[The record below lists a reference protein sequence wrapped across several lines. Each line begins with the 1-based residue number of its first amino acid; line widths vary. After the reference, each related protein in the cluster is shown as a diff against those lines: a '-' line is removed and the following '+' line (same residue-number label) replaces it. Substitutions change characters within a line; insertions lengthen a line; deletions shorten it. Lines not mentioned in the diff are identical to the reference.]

1 MVMPS
6 KSKKQQDFMAAVANN
21 PKFAKKAGVPQSV
34 GKDYEKADKMK
45 KTKKFQAGGRMPVG
59 MANPRAGVTGGMRQ
73 QELIDPETGLPPKEG
88 GMPMGGVNP
97 ERVEMQTGSMPP
109 RRINDPT
116 PAQQRQAMRQARS
129 SARRGGGGR
138 KAGGKIGDKAMKF
151 QAGGPM
157 PVGMAN
163 PRAGVTGGKEMPMGG
178 VNPERVEMQTGS
190 MPPRRINDPTPAQQR
205 QAMRQARSA
214 ARRGGGGRKAGGK
227 IGAYKAGG
235 KVRGAGCA
243 TKGTRAA
250 KMVTMKGS

>member
-1 MVMPS
+1 MPS

-21 PKFAKKAGVPQSV
+21 PKFAAETGVPQSV
-34 GKDYEKADKMK
+34 GKDYEEADKMK
-45 KTKKFQAGGRMPVG
+45 KQGYNARLDDSMGAKNGKKKQSMKSRRDESEGMEKSMGKRKFAGDKAMKFQRGGPMPAG

-73 QELIDPETGLPPKEG
+73 QELIDPPTGLP
-88 GMPMGGVNP
+88 MP
-97 ERVEMQTGSMPP
+97 EE
-109 RRINDPT
+109 
-116 PAQQRQAMRQARS
+116 
-129 SARRGGGGR
+129 
-138 KAGGKIGDKAMKF
+138 
-151 QAGGPM
+151 
-157 PVGMAN
+157 
-163 PRAGVTGGKEMPMGG
+163 
-178 VNPERVEMQTGS
+178 GS

-227 IGAYKAGG
+227 IYKAGG

>member
-1 MVMPS
+1 MPS

-21 PKFAKKAGVPQSV
+21 PKFAAETGVPQSV
-34 GKDYEKADKMK
+34 GKDYEEADKMK
-45 KTKKFQAGGRMPVG
+45 KQGYNARLDDSMGAKNGKKKQSMKSRRDESEGMEKSMGKRKFAGDKAMKFQRGGPMPAG

-73 QELIDPETGLPPKEG
+73 QELIDPPTGLP
-88 GMPMGGVNP
+88 MP
-97 ERVEMQTGSMPP
+97 EEGSMPP

-116 PAQQRQAMRQARS
+116 PAQQRQARRQARS
-129 SARRGGGGR
+129 S
-138 KAGGKIGDKAMKF
+138 
-151 QAGGPM
+151 
-157 PVGMAN
+157 
-163 PRAGVTGGKEMPMGG
+163 
-178 VNPERVEMQTGS
+178 
-190 MPPRRINDPTPAQQR
+190 
-205 QAMRQARSA
+205 

>member
-1 MVMPS
+1 MPS

-45 KTKKFQAGGRMPVG
+45 GMKKYQAGGMSQGYNARLDDSMGAKNGKKKQSMKSRRDESEGMEESMGKRKFAGDKAMKFQAGGRMPVG
-59 MANPRAGVTGGMRQ
+59 MANPRAGVSAGEMLQPAPAPIMAETGGMGR
-73 QELIDPETGLPPKEG
+73 
-88 GMPMGGVNP
+88 
-97 ERVEMQTGSMPP
+97 

-116 PAQQRQAMRQARS
+116 PAQQQ
-129 SARRGGGGR
+129 
-138 KAGGKIGDKAMKF
+138 
-151 QAGGPM
+151 
-157 PVGMAN
+157 
-163 PRAGVTGGKEMPMGG
+163 
-178 VNPERVEMQTGS
+178 
-190 MPPRRINDPTPAQQR
+190 

-227 IGAYKAGG
+227 IYKAGG

-250 KMVTMKGS
+250 KMVTMKGA